1 MNIKVT
7 KKLLLIEFRRVFKSK
22 LFYISLMI
30 GIILVT
36 GAFINEAVPHM
47 DILYAFDGSA
57 ASYPFSVFNSWIGN
71 WMGYEPFAT
80 SYLYVCILLA
90 SLPYCHTFS
99 KDNKNQY
106 ILQYYC
112 RIDKNKVHLAKF
124 ITTYVTGGMIVFI
137 PVFLNLIM
145 TMMFI
150 PALKPI
156 ENGMFIGAGMT
167 ILSRL
172 YYDNAFVYVAI
183 YMVQFFIYGGAFS
196 VIALAFSYFF
206 DNSFLV
212 MLSPFVAFFG
222 LGVISTLCRRLFGLI
237 TFNPNVLMAP
247 SHLLYDIELIPFICE
262 PIVIT
267 LISAYIFFR
276 KGRNNEAI

>member
-1 MNIKVT
+1 MNMKVT

-47 DILYAFDGSA
+47 DILYALDGSA

-112 RIDKNKVHLAKF
+112 RIDKNK
-124 ITTYVTGGMIVFI
+124 
-137 PVFLNLIM
+137 
-145 TMMFI
+145 
-150 PALKPI
+150 
-156 ENGMFIGAGMT
+156 E
-167 ILSRL
+167 
-172 YYDNAFVYVAI
+172 
-183 YMVQFFIYGGAFS
+183 
-196 VIALAFSYFF
+196 
-206 DNSFLV
+206 
-212 MLSPFVAFFG
+212 
-222 LGVISTLCRRLFGLI
+222 
-237 TFNPNVLMAP
+237 
-247 SHLLYDIELIPFICE
+247 
-262 PIVIT
+262 
-267 LISAYIFFR
+267 
-276 KGRNNEAI
+276 

>member
-1 MNIKVT
+1 
-7 KKLLLIEFRRVFKSK
+7 
-22 LFYISLMI
+22 
-30 GIILVT
+30 
-36 GAFINEAVPHM
+36 
-47 DILYAFDGSA
+47 
-57 ASYPFSVFNSWIGN
+57 
-71 WMGYEPFAT
+71 MGYEPFAT

-183 YMVQFFIYGGAFS
+183 YMVQFLYMAE
-196 VIALAFSYFF
+196 L
-206 DNSFLV
+206 FL
-212 MLSPFVAFFG
+212 L
-222 LGVISTLCRRLFGLI
+222 
-237 TFNPNVLMAP
+237 
-247 SHLLYDIELIPFICE
+247 
-262 PIVIT
+262 
-267 LISAYIFFR
+267 
-276 KGRNNEAI
+276 